1 MEAYRT
7 SNIGYIRQ
15 SSASRPEEYV
25 PSNTEE
31 RINYE
36 QRQVLLI
43 RILKILLV
51 VFLLLSLPLFYNLFR
66 YGSLTNRCGQSNSI
80 GSIIWSPFRWLFG
93 GKSDYG
99 CSNNASANLDSSRSY
114 RIDTT
119 TESSTWS
126 HSHPTGERSVGAGI
140 NAVLTAEN
148 PDLAS
153 LDQYSGNDA
162 VGISATD
169 GGDGSGSKGGSFWDF
184 FRLPSFGCSEYNE
197 QKKQLEEMRPS
208 VGFFKSLMP
217 PIDVVF
223 KNYPKYANLVGEL
236 SRGAGL
242 ADNDV
247 GEVREL
253 FSQILDPARSW
264 KKADESSLGPLFK
277 KPLEWLMNIKNVFS
291 IQSLIG
297 DWKRSES
304 NIGKKKDY
312 VTTLKNKLDTLPQ
325 DSKRCFDRQAELDA
339 QLGGLNTKMSDL
351 LTEKGNLENQIQ
363 ENQLK
368 LNSFISQRNAKEQEP
383 INTVRQLDLDLQAL
397 KFKIGSIPG
406 IRADLDAKLK
416 AILKAEEDLAE
427 IRRKLSADESSTY
440 DLQKKIDEANLAMDG
455 LRHAMEG
462 NKIKLAMR
470 KMKLQLANSNR
481 QIKDY
486 LMGLIR
492 TNNGNPIDFQQLV
505 SSNENT
511 RKEIRRILKEFINQ
525 SAGMHVEVSIS
536 EAQLDEIIA
545 KDQKE
550 FDEIRKIYTE
560 LVNIINQ
567 YGDFNV
573 YISGI
578 ARDIQ
583 DLEGKLGTDDRMLGD
598 WIRKVREWQA
608 IIDGAGARRSAWSA
622 DILRLEKFIADGRK
636 YIEDKESEMRGWND
650 EYEKL
655 RVRKDMYMQEH
666 KVA

>member
-15 SSASRPEEYV
+15 SYTSRAEENI

-31 RINYE
+31 RITYE
-36 QRQVLLI
+36 QRQVALI

-51 VFLLLSLPLFYNLFR
+51 LFFILSLPLFYNLFR
-66 YGSLTNRCGQSNSI
+66 YGGLTNSCGQQQSV
-80 GSIIWSPFRWLFG
+80 GSIIWSPIRWLFG
-93 GKSDYG
+93 FKNDGGCHKSV
-99 CSNNASANLDSSRSY
+99 SSDLITDDKY
-114 RIDTT
+114 KIETT
-119 TESSTWS
+119 TET
-126 HSHPTGERSVGAGI
+126 TTCNKGGRGERTLG
-140 NAVLTAEN
+140 AVLGEEKIN
-148 PDLAS
+148 PEAMDGYSSFDALAIP
-153 LDQYSGNDA
+153 SG
-162 VGISATD
+162 D
-169 GGDGSGSKGGSFWDF
+169 GDDGSGSKGGSFWDF

-197 QKKQLEEMRPS
+197 QKKQLEELKPS
-208 VGFFKSLMP
+208 VGFFRSIMP
-217 PIDVVF
+217 SIEEVT
-223 KNYPKYANLVGEL
+223 KNYPKYAQLVGDV
-236 SRGAGL
+236 SRVTGL

-253 FSQILDPARSW
+253 FSQILDPLRPW
-264 KKADESSLGPLFK
+264 KKADESSLGAIIK

-291 IQSLIG
+291 IQGLIG
-297 DWKRSES
+297 DWKRSGA
-304 NIGKKKDY
+304 NINKKKDY
-312 VTTLKNKLDTLPQ
+312 VTTLKNKLDVLP
-325 DSKRCFDRQAELDA
+325 DASKRCFDRQTDLNG
-339 QLGGLNTKMSDL
+339 QLNDLNTKMSGL
-351 LTEKGNLENQIQ
+351 LAEKGNLENQIQ

-368 LNSFISQRNAKEQEP
+368 LNSFISQRNSKEQEP

-397 KFKIGSIPG
+397 KFKIGSMPG

-427 IRRKLSADESSTY
+427 IRRKLNADESYTY
-440 DLQKKIDEANLAMDG
+440 DLQKKIDDGNLTVEG
-455 LRHAMEG
+455 LKHGMEG

-481 QIKDY
+481 QIKEY
-486 LMGLIR
+486 LMTLIR
-492 TNNGNPIDFQQLV
+492 TNNGEPIDFQQLV
-505 SSNENT
+505 SSNEST
-511 RKEIRRILKEFINQ
+511 RREIRRILKEFINQ
-525 SAGMHVEVSIS
+525 SAGMHVEISIS

-560 LVNIINQ
+560 LVNIINL

-583 DLEGKLGTDDRMLGD
+583 DLEGKLATDDRTVND
-598 WIRKVREWQA
+598 WLRKIREWKA
-608 IIDGAGARRSAWSA
+608 IVDGASARRSGWNA
-622 DILRLEKFIADGRK
+622 DIIRLEKFISDGRK
-636 YIEDKESEMRGWND
+636 YIEDKEFEMRGWND

-655 RVRKDMYMQEH
+655 RLRKELFMQEH
-666 KVA
+666 KVG